1 MSLASCRS
9 TSVSTAKPS
18 PSTTPSTQPSVPS
31 TKPSTPSTK
40 PSTSDEPVLSTQE
53 KALENLKKG
62 FYAEEIIKTS
72 EKWGTDEPTLKV
84 SLFDFSQTEKC
95 YQYRQY
101 LGVENNGIY
110 KRFRR
115 IRRKLHVYHR

>member
-1 MSLASCRS
+1 MKNRKIIPLFILAAMSLASCRS

-31 TKPSTPSTK
+31 TKPSTP
-40 PSTSDEPVLSTQE
+40 DEPVLSTQE

-72 EKWGTDEPTLKV
+72 EKWGTDEL
-84 SLFDFSQTEKC
+84 L
-95 YQYRQY
+95 
-101 LGVENNGIY
+101 
-110 KRFRR
+110 
-115 IRRKLHVYHR
+115 